1 MINCFN
7 CYRLRNN
14 GDVYYCPFFGL
25 QPCIR
30 GNHYF
35 NSNVVRP
42 PKFKPE
48 EPKPVVKVIKKVK
61 PAELKVPEA
70 HKKANGGLGYPLSFY
85 QNPPPVFK
93 PPLSRTAN
101 SIDYAPIHNK
111 IFEMFRCGC
120 SIKKIADEVGIK
132 APTLQ
137 NYLRRYM

>member
-7 CYRLRNN
+7 CYRLRKN

-48 EPKPVVKVIKKVK
+48 EPKPVAKVIKKVK
-61 PAELKVPEA
+61 PAEPKIPEA

-85 QNPPPVFK
+85 KYPPPK
-93 PPLSRTAN
+93 YRPPANPTAKTIN
-101 SIDYAPIHNK
+101 YEPIHDK

-120 SIKKIADEVGIK
+120 SIKKIADEVGLK
-132 APTLQ
+132 PPTLFQ
-137 NYLRRYM
+137 YLRRYM